1 MTEVAVEPY
10 IAPSLMGRCRL
21 IKIKGHT
28 KVAVESGWQ
37 TKANYAPEDPD
48 IISHISGGQNY
59 GIMPTDGVIVIDCDT
74 EEIYENLPAPWKSS
88 LTVITGRDGAVGRHV
103 FLDCPNSPHSK
114 IVISKPVTLEPL
126 GDIRGSD
133 SPFYTVGA
141 GSTHP
146 DSGKIYH
153 YVDSNAPL
161 VAVDWSE
168 VVTELIEKYGIKL
181 AREMPVAPKQTTI
194 ASGGSLT
201 DKLGLRIEDFAMPGN
216 PVQRGN
222 GDIQGSH
229 PVHGSTTGMNFAI
242 NTSKNVWHCF
252 PAGTLIQTPYG
263 LKNIE
268 DVLPDDEVFSES
280 GAPQKVIT
288 TFDRDYAG
296 EIIDIIS
303 PSGVVSVTPG
313 HPILVARC
321 PLCNKDYEGYV
332 ACKPNCYRRIKTK
345 KQHCPGNGA
354 PVIKWINSEDLCADT
369 DFLVYQENLRYDIT
383 YNLKQY
389 STGKSKTTPD
399 TLALNF
405 DMATIIGWYLAEGH
419 VAGRN
424 QKDHNRL
431 GDQKGREYT
440 SGTRFYPAQSVQ
452 FTLSHSE
459 LEQANILKQLIKDN
473 LGLSCTISQYPSRR
487 TTHISCGSTIVASFF
502 KDTFGTGSSNKTL
515 GAALYSPTHILKNL
529 LQSCFDGDGTIRPNS
544 IRSRSYRTVSKKL
557 AMEMH
562 LGLLSLNK
570 PSRIYTSP
578 ATTTISTIDKYKGRV
593 YDCKELYSVN
603 FTKNKREAREWYDE
617 ERYYLPITSITTRQF
632 SGVVYNLETEDHTY
646 QAPFIVHNCYR
657 DNLGGDPVA
666 WIAYSRCSVPETDC
680 NHLTPD
686 QFRDVKEWLKV
697 NGYAAQLKKLDE
709 DHFEA
714 ANSKLP
720 KVDLSGILKTKAT
733 VKPAPID
740 SAEIEQAIAAARS
753 RNLLPAFPEI
763 DPGLFKD
770 YVDLGKRVS
779 YSLHEFH
786 FAALLSIVSMA
797 LGRKVRIQVGMTDV
811 YTNVFAMVVGH
822 TTISG
827 KSVACNMAINT
838 IGKAIVHDEPI
849 AKCYSTNIMR
859 GTHSESGLVQAFN
872 DTYHSLWYWDDCAGF
887 FAEIGGWNAH
897 ILGTL
902 CALYD
907 GSPVELTLS
916 RAAKKSTTPNKYSCS
931 TPFLTMLFNTTT
943 ADIEEAAST
952 KLFASGFFPR
962 IMWFYGQGG
971 QPRRNT
977 ITSDEDKQVFT
988 QVYNDVKYL
997 RDVVG
1002 TLPNDSIVFNV
1013 CDLIEDWKI
1022 NVVANRLEKEDE
1034 NYRTAVARGFIHM
1047 YKIAAILAMCDP
1059 VFQDTIFSN
1068 DLSVYPIIVN
1078 IPDNHAK
1085 AAIAIVEQ
1093 YLVPRMMFVQEM
1105 CNHSDAKNHQVHVG
1119 KCLTSMGGTAE
1130 RSKLLRRT
1138 HLSSKDLNL
1147 ALGTMIESG
1156 EVKVYSDTKQG
1167 NDKPTMFIVKQI

>member
-1 MTEVAVEPY
+1 MTEVTAEPY

-28 KVAVESGWQ
+28 KVAVEAGWQ

-74 EEIYENLPAPWKSS
+74 EEIYENLPAPWKNS

-141 GSTHP
+141 GSIHP
-146 DSGKIYH
+146 DTGRMYK
-153 YVDSNAPL
+153 YVDQNAPL

-181 AREMPVAPKQTTI
+181 AREMPVTPKQTTI

-242 NTSKNVWHCF
+242 NTSKNVWHC
-252 PAGTLIQTPYG
+252 Y
-263 LKNIE
+263 
-268 DVLPDDEVFSES
+268 
-280 GAPQKVIT
+280 
-288 TFDRDYAG
+288 
-296 EIIDIIS
+296 
-303 PSGVVSVTPG
+303 
-313 HPILVARC
+313 RC
-321 PLCNKDYEGYV
+321 
-332 ACKPNCYRRIKTK
+332 
-345 KQHCPGNGA
+345 
-354 PVIKWINSEDLCADT
+354 
-369 DFLVYQENLRYDIT
+369 
-383 YNLKQY
+383 
-389 STGKSKTTPD
+389 
-399 TLALNF
+399 
-405 DMATIIGWYLAEGH
+405 
-419 VAGRN
+419 
-424 QKDHNRL
+424 
-431 GDQKGREYT
+431 
-440 SGTRFYPAQSVQ
+440 
-452 FTLSHSE
+452 
-459 LEQANILKQLIKDN
+459 
-473 LGLSCTISQYPSRR
+473 
-487 TTHISCGSTIVASFF
+487 
-502 KDTFGTGSSNKTL
+502 
-515 GAALYSPTHILKNL
+515 
-529 LQSCFDGDGTIRPNS
+529 
-544 IRSRSYRTVSKKL
+544 
-557 AMEMH
+557 
-562 LGLLSLNK
+562 
-570 PSRIYTSP
+570 
-578 ATTTISTIDKYKGRV
+578 
-593 YDCKELYSVN
+593 
-603 FTKNKREAREWYDE
+603 
-617 ERYYLPITSITTRQF
+617 
-632 SGVVYNLETEDHTY
+632 
-646 QAPFIVHNCYR
+646 
-657 DNLGGDPVA
+657 NLGGDPVA
-666 WIAYSRCSVPETDC
+666 WIAYSRCSAPETDC

-720 KVDLSGILKTKAT
+720 KVDLSGILKTKT
-733 VKPAPID
+733 KTTPTPID

-786 FAALLSIVSMA
+786 FAALLAVVSMA

-838 IGKAIVHDEPI
+838 IGKAIVHEEPI
-849 AKCYSTNIMR
+849 AKCYSTNILR
-859 GTHSESGLVQAFN
+859 GTHSESGLVQSFN

-916 RAAKKSTTPNKYSCS
+916 RASKKSTTPNKYSCMA
-931 TPFLTMLFNTTT
+931 PFLTMLFNTTT
-943 ADIEEAAST
+943 ADIEESAST

-971 QPRRNT
+971 RPRKNT
-977 ITSDEDKQVFT
+977 LTSEEDKQVFT

-1002 TLPNDSIVFNV
+1002 TLPNDSIIFNV

-1022 NVVANRLEKEDE
+1022 ATVAGRLEREDE

-1068 DLSVYPIIVN
+1068 DLSVYPVIVN
-1078 IPDNHAK
+1078 IPDQHAK

-1130 RSKLLRRT
+1130 RTKLLRRT
-1138 HLSSKDLNL
+1138 HLASKDLDL
-1147 ALGTMIESG
+1147 ALGTLIESG
-1156 EVKVYSDTKQG
+1156 EVKVYKDTKEGQ
-1167 NDKPTMFIVKQI
+1167 DKPTIFIVKQI